1 MTKVVWTQE
10 EDSKSLMD
18 RDRRKEAIKAKLH
31 RLDGCITRTKKDQEG
46 RFSPL
51 AVEKIY
57 KKSKLF
63 IWRQELS
70 VYQCFVDTRL
80 CSFSLKITFYVFVQ
94 GVAKLMKS
102 YSGNPSFSTQKNL
115 DDTEQQLDEVSFA
128 VRTHSARRWSL
139 RGWRSWRCILS
150 PAVFS
155 QAGPPRGHALQA
167 LGNAGWTERDDDQ
180 VLSPLQG
187 QHCEMEGQGE
197 NTSGLESTGVLR
209 RLTRN
214 NREMFRKKEEGN

>member
-1 MTKVVWTQE
+1 
-10 EDSKSLMD
+10 MD

-80 CSFSLKITFYVFVQ
+80 CSFSLKITFNVFVQ

-128 VRTHSARRWSL
+128 VRTHSARR
-139 RGWRSWRCILS
+139 
-150 PAVFS
+150 
-155 QAGPPRGHALQA
+155 
-167 LGNAGWTERDDDQ
+167 
-180 VLSPLQG
+180 
-187 QHCEMEGQGE
+187 
-197 NTSGLESTGVLR
+197 
-209 RLTRN
+209 
-214 NREMFRKKEEGN
+214 